1 MQTTTPHLP
10 PLAEYL
16 DLDKVQQ
23 QLAHFATLDSFRW
36 FVRNNRNRLAESGA
50 LILVAGRQK
59 FHLDLT
65 RQVVVEAG
73 RAAALGNTDCNKS
86 AFCGDHREQSDEAN
100 RLARDGFIKSMNG
113 KQEP

>member
-1 MQTTTPHLP
+1 MQTTKQHFP

-16 DLDKVQQ
+16 DPKDVQP
-23 QLAHFATLDSFRW
+23 QLGHFPTLDSFRW

-59 FHLDLT
+59 FHPDLT

-73 RAAALGNTDCNKS
+73 RAAAMGKS
-86 AFCGDHREQSDEAN
+86 EA
-100 RLARDGFIKSMNG
+100 
-113 KQEP
+113 